1 MRPLLTLLS
10 ALIIFS
16 YPIAVYF
23 GLNKFGLQA
32 VGGVLATVFL
42 VRIVTGGQAKIKE
55 LKHLAWVSGGAG
67 LLLLLL
73 GMIFKQHGWLTYY
86 PVVVNLCMFTVFAL
100 SLTQPQTIIE
110 RLARLQDPELPQ
122 SGIDYTRKV
131 TKVWCGFFVLNGA
144 IALYTCFQSL
154 ELWTL
159 YNGLISYLL
168 AGILFAVEWV
178 IRQRVRQ
185 N

>member
-1 MRPLLTLLS
+1 MRSLLTLLS

-32 VGGVLATVFL
+32 IGGVLAAVFL

-55 LKHLAWVSGGAG
+55 LKHLAWVSGCAG
-67 LLLLLL
+67 LVLLLL
-73 GMIFKQHGWLTYY
+73 GIMFKQHGWLTYY
-86 PVVVNLCMFTVFAL
+86 PVIVNACMLTVFAL

-110 RLARLQDPELPQ
+110 RLARLQEPDLPQ

-131 TKVWCGFFVLNGA
+131 TKIWCGFFVLNGS

-154 ELWTL
+154 EVWTL

-168 AGILFAVEWV
+168 AGLLFAVEWLV
-178 IRQRVRQ
+178 RQRVRQ
-185 N
+185 S